1 MTIYIISIIAIFFIA
16 VLLVYLLLKLKK
28 DNDLLKKKYS
38 KIMDVDAE
46 RENIIKEIGKSKNE
60 KEILLNNYKTAHFI
74 YDKLQKEIN
83 LLEDT
88 VEMMEFGV
96 YKPNFNF
103 DTSDEYKNELL
114 KLREYEKTL
123 IRTNDAIKC
132 SIQWTVGNSKAE
144 GTRMTKQNEKLM
156 MRAFNGECDA
166 AIANIKWN
174 NASKMEERVK
184 KAFETINKS
193 GEVTKTYITTSY
205 LEAKL
210 KELRLAFEYEDKK
223 YKEKEEQRQIREEMR
238 EEEKAKR
245 EIEQA
250 KEDAEKEEDRYKKAL
265 EKAKEDILKASGEKL
280 EQLNGKIVELENQ
293 LKEAQANK
301 ERAISRAQLTKSG
314 HVYIISNIGTL
325 GSDIYKIGMTR
336 RLDPQDRVK
345 ELGDS
350 AVPFPFDVHA
360 FVFSENAPEMEKM
373 LHNAFDHKR
382 INLVNPRKEFFYV
395 TLDEIEKFA
404 KEKNIDIKFTKMAE
418 AREFRESKA
427 LREKGN
433 KIIQPEKV
441 NELPL
446 DLNSVFEKN

>member
-1 MTIYIISIIAIFFIA
+1 
-16 VLLVYLLLKLKK
+16 LLLKLKK

-210 KELRLAFEYEDKK
+210 KELRLAF
-223 YKEKEEQRQIREEMR
+223 
-238 EEEKAKR
+238 
-245 EIEQA
+245 
-250 KEDAEKEEDRYKKAL
+250 
-265 EKAKEDILKASGEKL
+265 
-280 EQLNGKIVELENQ
+280 
-293 LKEAQANK
+293 
-301 ERAISRAQLTKSG
+301 
-314 HVYIISNIGTL
+314 
-325 GSDIYKIGMTR
+325 
-336 RLDPQDRVK
+336 
-345 ELGDS
+345 
-350 AVPFPFDVHA
+350 
-360 FVFSENAPEMEKM
+360 
-373 LHNAFDHKR
+373 
-382 INLVNPRKEFFYV
+382 
-395 TLDEIEKFA
+395 
-404 KEKNIDIKFTKMAE
+404 
-418 AREFRESKA
+418 
-427 LREKGN
+427 
-433 KIIQPEKV
+433 
-441 NELPL
+441 
-446 DLNSVFEKN
+446 